1 MKPSAILINTARGEL
16 IDTKQLV
23 RALEEKKL
31 AGVGLD
37 VLEDE
42 KLLDLEEEE
51 TLITKGRPT
60 NISLEHALEINILKT
75 MPNVVITSHN
85 AYNTVEAIERINH
98 TTVYNIKEY
107 LSGRPVNIVSN
118 G

>member
-1 MKPSAILINTARGEL
+1 M
-16 IDTKQLV
+16 QLV
-23 RALEEKKL
+23 KALKNGKL
-31 AGVGLD
+31 AGAGLD

-75 MPNVVITSHN
+75 MPNVIITSHN
-85 AYNTVEAIERINH
+85 AYNSVEAISRINE
-98 TTVYNIKEY
+98 TTINNIVEY